1 MTHSINYLAKDRV
14 VCFVLFQALEAF
26 AHSALIKTP
35 EIGGGGVGCA
45 TALVLQESVEAKS
58 KRSLKT
64 TALAWLHQRK

>member
-1 MTHSINYLAKDRV
+1 MTHSINYLAKDR

-35 EIGGGGVGCA
+35 EIGEGGGA